1 MSEAG
6 EGRAQGDDPLVL
18 ALRAIQAFER
28 SFGEFGTDTHAM
40 YQAAQLRTLW
50 ALAAEVR
57 ALRSVLEGQLRTLW
71 ALAAEVRA
79 LRFELEGDDDA
90 QGDA

>member
-18 ALRAIQAFER
+18 ALRAIQAFDL
-28 SFGEFGTDTHAM
+28 SFSEFGADSQARW
-40 YQAAQLRTLW
+40 QAAQLRTLW

-57 ALRSVLEGQLRTLW
+57 ALRFVLEGD
-71 ALAAEVRA
+71 
-79 LRFELEGDDDA
+79 DDDA